1 MKTEELL
8 ITAAQAQLA
17 LPAEEEGRL
26 AAAVTEMLDYFA
38 KMSEVDVENLEPTT
52 HALIRDN
59 ALRADNSNPNNK
71 FNNNQEALIER
82 APESNNNFIII
93 PNVL

>member
-1 MKTEELL
+1 MEQDDLL

-17 LPAEEEGRL
+17 LSPEEEGRL
-26 AAAVTEMLDYFA
+26 KTAVTEMLDYFS
-38 KMSEVDVENLEPTT
+38 KMSEVDVDNLAPTT

-59 ALRADNSNPNNK
+59 ALRNDN
-71 FNNNQEALIER
+71 FNNNRNSNIQGALIAA
-82 APESNNNFIII
+82 APESEDNFIVI